1 MNARAFW
8 IVALGAALAVLA
20 ALSLFRSEQQE
31 GAGANAAPST
41 LRARQDEPAAQP
53 SVGAVRGSSSAEP
66 RADAA
71 GADGRGAAPEPQPVP
86 APVPTP
92 GRYAS
97 ISAAL
102 ADHDAPPERR
112 MPVLPELLETDR
124 AFAAESVDPAWATAT
139 EAGVLGRIAQIP
151 DVAYVSLN
159 VECRT
164 TLCLM
169 QFVES
174 AAPAPGSGIAD
185 IAKLVESQG
194 LKSLWMFGIRVRG
207 GVPLGIAY
215 LQRVEATRAPA
226 AATEHPV
233 Q

>member
-20 ALSLFRSEQQE
+20 ALNLFRSEEQV
-31 GAGANAAPST
+31 GGANAASSP
-41 LRARQDEPAAQP
+41 LRAGQDEPAAQP

-86 APVPTP
+86 APFPTP

-102 ADHDAPPERR
+102 ADHDVPPERR
-112 MPVLPELLETDR
+112 MPLLPELLETDR
-124 AFAAESVDPAWATAT
+124 AFAAESADPAWSTAT
-139 EAGVLGRIAQIP
+139 EAGVLGRIAEIP
-151 DVAYVSLN
+151 DAAYVSLN

-164 TLCLM
+164 TLCLL
-169 QFVES
+169 QVVQS
-174 AAPAPGSGIAD
+174 TTPAPNSGIAE
-185 IAKLVESQG
+185 IAKLVEPQG
-194 LKSLWMFGIRVRG
+194 LKSLWMFGIRVRA

-215 LQRVEATRAPA
+215 LQRVDTTETP
-226 AATEHPV
+226 AATEPSV
-233 Q
+233 P

>member
-1 MNARAFW
+1 MSARALW
-8 IVALGAALAVLA
+8 IVALGAALAVLI
-20 ALSLFRSEQQE
+20 ALNVLRSREQAGGRENTVSPFRADAGEPATQPPVGVIPGSPSEQ
-31 GAGANAAPST
+31 
-41 LRARQDEPAAQP
+41 
-53 SVGAVRGSSSAEP
+53 

-71 GADGRGAAPEPQPVP
+71 EADGRAAPTEPRLVP
-86 APVPTP
+86 APFPTP

-124 AFAAESVDPAWATAT
+124 AFAAESVDGAWSTAT
-139 EAGVLGRIAQIP
+139 EARVLGRIAEIP
-151 DVAYVSLN
+151 GAAYVSLN

-164 TLCLM
+164 TLCLL
-169 QFVES
+169 QLVQS

-185 IAKLVESQG
+185 IAKLVEPQG
-194 LKSLWMFGIRVRG
+194 LESLWMFGIRVRG
-207 GVPLGIAY
+207 GAPLGIAY
-215 LQRVEATRAPA
+215 LKRVEPTETPA
-226 AATEHPV
+226 GATEHSV